1 VHSFG
6 TRFDVS
12 NDNTRHLSERR
23 VGRRA
28 KAKGPRRIG
37 KPLYKPRN
45 SVPRAASLDLYAAN
59 SQLEWARGTPRP
71 HPISGGTLGRWGRR
85 HRLRAHLHAASTD

>member
-37 KPLYKPRN
+37 KPLYKPVTVCPGPPASICMRPIRN
-45 SVPRAASLDLYAAN
+45 WNGRGVPPA
-59 SQLEWARGTPRP
+59 
-71 HPISGGTLGRWGRR
+71 PIRSAVARWGGGVVG
-85 HRLRAHLHAASTD
+85 TD